1 MILNNKQIIKIL
13 RKKYFAEDGKYD
25 YEMEIEDQEDDEPSI
40 GEEGNVMS
48 PPQMQSFGGVN

>member
-48 PPQMQSFGGVN
+48 PPQM